1 MKQKQTH
8 LVVFSLALVALA
20 ALVALVARTGYG
32 QSQSPGQHVASQS
45 EGQGASVGTG
55 LQPSAAIR
63 ERRAGAST
71 EATAETSAASVETSA
86 PGAST
91 SAPGASIFA
100 AAVTRNT
107 LLKYELSWAFGGKQQ
122 RGWYLYTPLISR
134 LLETD
139 KDAATGDFAS
149 ALSRWQRGAGL
160 QPNGVLDDET
170 IYRMVSEWQ
179 GARLKNKECAR
190 PDELLVAPTS
200 DFYDPTRPDELR
212 QVERETYAAYKRMV
226 AAAAADPSLGLKRA
240 SSGELATEEKFL
252 KIVSSFR
259 SREYQENLR
268 RQSPNSGRAGLAV
281 NSPHFTGRALD
292 LYVGGEPVETK
303 DSNRALQVQTNAYRW
318 LVQNAERFGFR
329 PYYYEPWHWEY
340 VGANASK

>member
-8 LVVFSLALVALA
+8 LVVFTLALVALA
-20 ALVALVARTGYG
+20 AFATLVARTGYG
-32 QSQSPGQHVASQS
+32 QSQLREQRAASQAQG
-45 EGQGASVGTG
+45 EQGASVGAG
-55 LQPSAAIR
+55 LQPSAAVR
-63 ERRAGAST
+63 ERRADATTEAAAGANATGAST
-71 EATAETSAASVETSA
+71 DATSAT
-86 PGAST
+86 GASL
-91 SAPGASIFA
+91 FA
-100 AAVTRNT
+100 AAATRNT
-107 LLKYELSWAFGGKQQ
+107 LLKYELSWAFGGKSQ

-139 KDAATGDFAS
+139 KDAATNDFAS

-160 QPNGVLDDET
+160 EPNGVLDDET
-170 IYRMVSEWQ
+170 IYRMVSAWQ
-179 GARLKNKECAR
+179 GARLKNKEYAR

-200 DFYDPTRPDELR
+200 DFYDPTRADELR

-226 AAAAADPSLGLKRA
+226 AAAAADPSLGLKQTA
-240 SSGELATEEKFL
+240 SGELAPEERFL

-303 DSNRALQVQTNAYRW
+303 DANRALQVQTNAYRW
-318 LVQNAERFGFR
+318 LVRNAERFGFR

-340 VGANASK
+340 VGAANVATK